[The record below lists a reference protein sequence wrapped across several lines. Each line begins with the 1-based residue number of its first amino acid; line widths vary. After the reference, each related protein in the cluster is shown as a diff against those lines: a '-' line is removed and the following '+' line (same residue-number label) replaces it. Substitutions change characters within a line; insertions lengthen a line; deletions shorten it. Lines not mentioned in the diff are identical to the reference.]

1 MADLFTL
8 ENLMTLAML
17 TMLQAVLGLDN
28 LLYIALESKRAKPS
42 EQKKVRKIGIAAAV
56 VLRIILLFVLIGII
70 DHFQNSLFE
79 LDNLAITGNFNLHS
93 LIVLLGGVFILYT
106 ATSEIFHIISFDQKS
121 EAQRTSKSSISIII
135 SIVLMNLV
143 FSFDSILAALA
154 LTDIFAVMAIAIV
167 IGGVIMIWL
176 AERVAEFLKKNRV
189 FEVLGLFIL
198 FIVGIMLLSDGGHMA
213 HIHIFGN
220 EVTPM
225 SKTTFYFVIGVLIL
239 IDIVQSKYQKK
250 LLKK

>member
-1 MADLFTL
+1 
-8 ENLMTLAML
+8 MTLAML

-42 EQKKVRKIGIAAAV
+42 EQKKVRQIGIAAAV
-56 VLRIILLFVLIGII
+56 VLRIVLLFVLISII
-70 DHFQNSLFE
+70 DHFQNVLFE
-79 LDNLAITGNFNLHS
+79 LDNFAITGAFNLHS
-93 LIVLLGGVFILYT
+93 LIVLLGGVFIIYT
-106 ATSEIFHIISFDQKS
+106 ATSEIFHIISFDQISDK
-121 EAQRTSKSSISIII
+121 QRTPRSSTSIII

-143 FSFDSILAALA
+143 FSFDSILAAMA
-154 LTDIFAVMAIAIV
+154 LTDVFAVMAVAIV
-167 IGGVIMIWL
+167 IGGAIMIWL
-176 AERVAEFLKKNRV
+176 ADRVAEFLKKNRV

-213 HIHIFGN
+213 RIRLFGN
-220 EVTPM
+220 EVAPM

-250 LLKK
+250 LLNK

>member
-1 MADLFTL
+1 
-8 ENLMTLAML
+8 MTLAML

-42 EQKKVRKIGIAAAV
+42 EQKKVRQIGIAAAV
-56 VLRIILLFVLIGII
+56 VLRIVLLFVLISII
-70 DHFQNSLFE
+70 DHFQNVLFE
-79 LDNLAITGNFNLHS
+79 LDNFAITGAFNLHS
-93 LIVLLGGVFILYT
+93 LIVLLGGVFIIYT
-106 ATSEIFHIISFDQKS
+106 ATSEIFHIISFDQISDK
-121 EAQRTSKSSISIII
+121 QRTPRSSTSIII

-143 FSFDSILAALA
+143 FSFDSILAAMA
-154 LTDIFAVMAIAIV
+154 LTDVFAVMAVAII
-167 IGGVIMIWL
+167 IGGAIMIWL
-176 AERVAEFLKKNRV
+176 ADRVAEFLKKNRV

-213 HIHIFGN
+213 RIHLFGN
-220 EVTPM
+220 EVAPM

-250 LLKK
+250 LLNK

>member
-1 MADLFTL
+1 
-8 ENLMTLAML
+8 MTLAML

-42 EQKKVRKIGIAAAV
+42 EQKKVRQIGIAAAV
-56 VLRIILLFVLIGII
+56 VLRIVLLFVLISII
-70 DHFQNSLFE
+70 DHFQNVLFE
-79 LDNLAITGNFNLHS
+79 LDNFAITGAFNLHS
-93 LIVLLGGVFILYT
+93 LIVLLGGVFIIYT
-106 ATSEIFHIISFDQKS
+106 ATAEIFHIISFDQISDK
-121 EAQRTSKSSISIII
+121 QRTPRSSTSIII

-143 FSFDSILAALA
+143 FSFDSILAAMA
-154 LTDIFAVMAIAIV
+154 LTDVFAVMAVAIV
-167 IGGVIMIWL
+167 IGGAIMIWL
-176 AERVAEFLKKNRV
+176 ADRVAEFLKKNRV

-213 HIHIFGN
+213 RIHLFGN
-220 EVTPM
+220 EVAPM

-250 LLKK
+250 LLNK

>member
-1 MADLFTL
+1 MANLFTV
-8 ENLMTLAML
+8 ENLMSLAML
-17 TMLQAVLGLDN
+17 TMLQVVLGLDN

-42 EQKKVRKIGIAAAV
+42 EQKKVRQIGIAAAV
-56 VLRIILLFVLIGII
+56 VLRIVLLFVLISII
-70 DHFQNSLFE
+70 GHFQNSLFE
-79 LDNLAITGNFNLHS
+79 FDNVAITGAFNLHS
-93 LIVLLGGVFILYT
+93 IIVLLGGVFIIYT
-106 ATSEIFHIISFDQKS
+106 ATTEIFHIISFDLIS
-121 EAQRTSKSSISIII
+121 EEKRTPKSSTSIII

-143 FSFDSILAALA
+143 FSFDSILAAMA
-154 LTDIFAVMAIAIV
+154 LTDVFAVMAVAIV

-213 HIHIFGN
+213 HIYIFGN
-220 EVTPM
+220 EITPM
-225 SKTTFYFVIGVLIL
+225 SKTTFYFVIGILIL

-250 LLKK
+250 LLKN

>member
-1 MADLFTL
+1 
-8 ENLMTLAML
+8 MTLAML

-42 EQKKVRKIGIAAAV
+42 EQKKVRQIGIAAAV
-56 VLRIILLFVLIGII
+56 VLRIVLLFVLISII
-70 DHFQNSLFE
+70 DHFQNVLFE
-79 LDNLAITGNFNLHS
+79 LDNFAITGAFNLHS
-93 LIVLLGGVFILYT
+93 LIVLLGGVFIIYT
-106 ATSEIFHIISFDQKS
+106 ATSEIFHIISFDQISDK
-121 EAQRTSKSSISIII
+121 QRTPRSSTSIII

-143 FSFDSILAALA
+143 FSFDSILAAMA
-154 LTDIFAVMAIAIV
+154 LTDVFAVMAVAIV
-167 IGGVIMIWL
+167 IGGAIMIWL
-176 AERVAEFLKKNRV
+176 ADRVAEFLKKNRV

-213 HIHIFGN
+213 RIHLFGN
-220 EVTPM
+220 EVAPM

-250 LLKK
+250 LLNK

>member
-1 MADLFTL
+1 MAYLFTV

-42 EQKKVRKIGIAAAV
+42 EQKKVRQIGIAAAV
-56 VLRIILLFVLIGII
+56 VLRIVLLFVLISII
-70 DHFQNSLFE
+70 DHFQNVLFE
-79 LDNLAITGNFNLHS
+79 LDNFAITGAFNLHS
-93 LIVLLGGVFILYT
+93 LIVLLGGVFIIYT
-106 ATSEIFHIISFDQKS
+106 ATAEIFHIISFDQISDK
-121 EAQRTSKSSISIII
+121 QRTPRSSTSIII

-143 FSFDSILAALA
+143 FSFDSILA
-154 LTDIFAVMAIAIV
+154 D
-167 IGGVIMIWL
+167 
-176 AERVAEFLKKNRV
+176 RVAEFLKKNRV

-213 HIHIFGN
+213 RIHLFGN
-220 EVTPM
+220 EVAPM
-225 SKTTFYFVIGVLIL
+225 SKATFYFVIGVLIL

-250 LLKK
+250 LLNK

>member
-1 MADLFTL
+1 
-8 ENLMTLAML
+8 MTLAML

-42 EQKKVRKIGIAAAV
+42 EQKKVRQIGIAAAV
-56 VLRIILLFVLIGII
+56 VLRIVLLFVLISII
-70 DHFQNSLFE
+70 DHFQNVLFE
-79 LDNLAITGNFNLHS
+79 LDNFAITGAFNLHS

-106 ATSEIFHIISFDQKS
+106 ATSEIFHIISFDQISDK
-121 EAQRTSKSSISIII
+121 QRTPRSSTSIII

-143 FSFDSILAALA
+143 FSFDSILAAMA
-154 LTDIFAVMAIAIV
+154 LTDVFAVMAVAII
-167 IGGVIMIWL
+167 IGGAIMIWL
-176 AERVAEFLKKNRV
+176 ADRVAEFLKKNRV

-213 HIHIFGN
+213 RIRLFGN
-220 EVTPM
+220 EVAPM

-250 LLKK
+250 LLNK

>member
-28 LLYIALESKRAKPS
+28 LLYIALESKRAKAS
-42 EQKKVRKIGIAAAV
+42 EQKKVRRIGIAVAV

-70 DHFQNSLFE
+70 GHFQNSLFE
-79 LDNLAITGNFNLHS
+79 LESCAITGNFNLHS
-93 LIVLLGGVFILYT
+93 LIVLLGGIFILYT
-106 ATSEIFHIISFDQKS
+106 ATSEIFHIISFDQIS
-121 EAQRTSKSSISIII
+121 EKKRTPKSSASIII

-213 HIHIFGN
+213 HLHIFGK

-225 SKTTFYFVIGVLIL
+225 SKTTFYFVICVLIL